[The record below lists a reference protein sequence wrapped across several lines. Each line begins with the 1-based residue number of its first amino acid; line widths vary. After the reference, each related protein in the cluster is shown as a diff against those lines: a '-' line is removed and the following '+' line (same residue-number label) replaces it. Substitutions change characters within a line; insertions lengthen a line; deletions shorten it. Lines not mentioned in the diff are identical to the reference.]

1 MNLNF
6 TYEQLWTLVRNHY
19 GTPVNFPDKPFS
31 RSIQLIYL
39 TMPPHPWRTLLP
51 RQPLSLKFFDSFKN
65 ITLILDE
72 SLQRYLDF
80 LIFPKN
86 PALVLVLAVP
96 AFKHLIE
103 PLGEKRYGLS
113 PNLFWQR
120 EHPLVSFLSQDPL
133 RRDGFLKNRY
143 KTTVVPLRNSAA
155 KCGCRIGKSTV
166 RYTWIQV
173 LQ

>member
-1 MNLNF
+1 M
-6 TYEQLWTLVRNHY
+6 VHH
-19 GTPVNFPDKPFS
+19 FPDKPFS

-39 TMPPHPWRTLLP
+39 TMPPHPWRALLP
-51 RQPLSLKFFDSFKN
+51 RQAPSLKFFHSLKH

-80 LIFPKN
+80 LIGPKD

-113 PNLFWQR
+113 PNLFCQR
-120 EHPLVSFLSQDPL
+120 EHPLVSSLSQDPL
-133 RRDGFLKNRY
+133 RRDGFLKDRY
-143 KTTVVPLRNSAA
+143 KTRVVPLRNSAA
-155 KCGCRIGKSTV
+155 KCGCRIDKSTV
-166 RYTWIQV
+166 RYT
-173 LQ
+173 